1 MPLECGV
8 QSINSEKYNLSQAD
22 IVILRE
28 KQEEIANYEK
38 MMDKEPE
45 DPDVIEIDDLK
56 DIPEEIKQRERDINE
71 K

>member
-1 MPLECGV
+1 
-8 QSINSEKYNLSQAD
+8 
-22 IVILRE
+22 
-28 KQEEIANYEK
+28 
-38 MMDKEPE
+38 MDKEPE